1 MWQRFT
7 ERARRVVF
15 FAQEEAARLG
25 MSEVGPEHLLL
36 GLVREND
43 NGAAQV
49 LGRLGVPLG
58 RVRAEVERVVTHGT
72 GTLGKDMQLTPAAKK
87 AIDCAGEEA
96 EGTENNYIGTEQLL
110 LGLLREGESPAANVL
125 AKLGVELEKTRQVI
139 QQMQATEE
147 QPVPG
152 AKHRRLIQKARG
164 ALAEFHDFVAVQDTT
179 AEQITA
185 LLDLAQHLKAQF
197 HRERLSQ
204 MDHLSGKTLAMLF
217 EKPSLRTRV
226 TFEVGMTQLGGH
238 AIYLQ
243 PSDVQLGK
251 RESVADAARNL
262 DRWVDAIMAR
272 TFRHDTITELAAH
285 SNVPVINGLSDLEHP
300 CQALADFLT
309 IIEKKG
315 TAKGIRLAFVGDGNN
330 VAHSLMLMGAKLGTH
345 VVVACPD
352 GYAPDATITAEAQA
366 AAVQSGGSVTVVH
379 DPVAGVQDADVI
391 YTDVWAS
398 MGQEAEA
405 ATRAKV
411 FAAFQVNAALV
422 AAAKPDVVVMHCL
435 PAHRGEEITDDV
447 IDGPHSIVFDQAENR
462 LHAQKAVLVAVM

>member
-25 MSEVGPEHLLL
+25 MGEVDAEHLLL
-36 GLVREND
+36 GLVRED
-43 NGAAQV
+43 DSVAAQILDQ
-49 LGRLGVPLG
+49 LGIPLG
-58 RVRAEVERVVTHGT
+58 RIRAEVERVVTRGS
-72 GTLGKDMQLTPAAKK
+72 GNLGENMQLTPTAKK
-87 AIDCAGEEA
+87 VIDLAYEQSQVL
-96 EGTENNYIGTEQLL
+96 NNDYIGTEHLL
-110 LGLLREGESPAANVL
+110 LGILREEESVAATVL
-125 AKLGVELEKTRQVI
+125 AKLGAALDQAHQVI

-147 QPVPG
+147 QPAPS

-164 ALAEFHDFVAVQDTT
+164 ALADFHDFVTVQDTT
-179 AEQITA
+179 AEQIAA

-243 PSDVQLGK
+243 PSDIQLGQ

-285 SNVPVINGLSDLEHP
+285 SNVPVINGLSDREHP

-309 IIEKKG
+309 IVEKRG
-315 TAKGIRLAFVGDGNN
+315 TAKGVRLAFVGDGNN

-345 VVVACPD
+345 VVVACPQ
-352 GYAPDATITAEAQA
+352 GYAPDPTITADAQA
-366 AAVQSGGSVTVVH
+366 FAAQSGGSVTIVH
-379 DPVAGVQDADVI
+379 DPVQGVQDADVI

-405 ATRAKV
+405 AQRAKL

-422 AAAKPDVVVMHCL
+422 AAAKPDVGVMHCL
-435 PAHRGEEITDDV
+435 PAHRGQEITDDV

-462 LHAQKAVLVAVM
+462 LHAQKAVLVAVL